1 MINKLLL
8 DLCACPEA
16 KEWAKN
22 KSWQEIFNTCEKGE
36 WLLWLFA
43 RTNPGNLKEITLVKA
58 HIANTVRHLM
68 QDDRS
73 KNAVDVAIRFGNGE
87 ATKEELDAVAYEA
100 YVAYAAA
107 NVANAVANV
116 AAYVAYAAA
125 NAVANVANVAS
136 YVAANAVAYAESQK
150 LTADICRKYLTIEI
164 WNIKDEEVT
173 I

>member
-58 HIANTVRHLM
+58 HIANTVRHLIT
-68 QDDRS
+68 DDRS
-73 KNAVDVAIRFGNGE
+73 KNAIDVAIMFGNGE
-87 ATKEELDAVAYEA
+87 ATKEELDAAANAAAYAANAAA
-100 YVAYAAA
+100 YAAYAAA
-107 NVANAVANV
+107 
-116 AAYVAYAAA
+116 YAA
-125 NAVANVANVAS
+125 NA
-136 YVAANAVAYAESQK
+136 ANAENQNQK
-150 LTADICRKYLTIEI
+150 QSADICRKYLPIEI